1 MPLALSSLQATSWA
15 TFGLGVIVLVIG
27 LGLGIFKAPAA
38 AKKDKKELTD
48 AKVAAEVVS
57 TELQEARN
65 KSLNEGVATDTN
77 AIAAAT
83 ASSKTAVEQIS
94 GAIASL
100 PEYQRF
106 PGLLVLLGAA
116 LMGIATVQF
125 GGTSLF

>member
-1 MPLALSSLQATSWA
+1 MPLALSSLNASSWT
-15 TFGLGVIVLVIG
+15 TFGLGVLVLLFG
-27 LGLGIFKAPAA
+27 LGLGLVKAPAD

-48 AKVAAEVVS
+48 AKVAAEVAS

-65 KSLNEGVATDTN
+65 KSLNEGVATDSN

-83 ASSKTAVEQIS
+83 ASTKTAVEQIS
-94 GAIASL
+94 SAIASL

-116 LMGIATVQF
+116 LMGVATVQF